1 MRKLIR
7 YFNQN
12 RTKILL
18 IVFIIVFLI
27 IFVRVL
33 NNIIKRN
40 LQEENNNISNIQIDK
55 DTSIPDEVII
65 SGEEISEERYV
76 ELIKEV
82 KTLPEKIAKI
92 LEDKEIIDVEI
103 VSRYMDYI
111 IDINTGDLISGDDTR
126 RIERRNILRFEKKL
140 NTKDFGIVRKCPGCG
155 ASINVNNTGKCEY
168 CDTIFNLDD
177 YDYIL
182 VSINVN

>member
-1 MRKLIR
+1 MYYEGDL
-7 YFNQN
+7 
-12 RTKILL
+12 TD
-18 IVFIIVFLI
+18 
-27 IFVRVL
+27 VRHF
-33 NNIIKRN
+33 
-40 LQEENNNISNIQIDK
+40 
-55 DTSIPDEVII
+55 
-65 SGEEISEERYV
+65 ISEELYNNYINKIN
-76 ELIKEV
+76 ELISHNKRQMYDEINV
-82 KTLPEKIAKI
+82 KNTMIINRKI

>member
-1 MRKLIR
+1 MAE
-7 YFNQN
+7 
-12 RTKILL
+12 
-18 IVFIIVFLI
+18 
-27 IFVRVL
+27 
-33 NNIIKRN
+33 
-40 LQEENNNISNIQIDK
+40 LQLISNSEPECDFVID
-55 DTSIPDEVII
+55 D
-65 SGEEISEERYV
+65 
-76 ELIKEV
+76 
-82 KTLPEKIAKI
+82 I
-92 LEDKEIIDVEI
+92 LEEDKEIIDVEI

>member
-1 MRKLIR
+1 MED
-7 YFNQN
+7 FNEAMFK
-12 RTKILL
+12 TK
-18 IVFIIVFLI
+18 VDN
-27 IFVRVL
+27 IFVKLYTCIMKGDLTDVRHF
-33 NNIIKRN
+33 
-40 LQEENNNISNIQIDK
+40 
-55 DTSIPDEVII
+55 
-65 SGEEISEERYV
+65 ISEELYNNYINKIN
-76 ELIKEV
+76 ELISHNKRQMYDEINV
-82 KTLPEKIAKI
+82 KNTMIINRKI

-140 NTKDFGIVRKCPGCG
+140 NTKDFGIVRKGPGCG

>member
-1 MRKLIR
+1 MED
-7 YFNQN
+7 FNEAMFK
-12 RTKILL
+12 TK
-18 IVFIIVFLI
+18 VDN
-27 IFVRVL
+27 IFVKL
-33 NNIIKRN
+33 YTCIMKGN
-40 LQEENNNISNIQIDK
+40 LTD
-55 DTSIPDEVII
+55 VRHF
-65 SGEEISEERYV
+65 ISEELYINYINKIN
-76 ELIKEV
+76 ELISHNKRQMYDEINV
-82 KTLPEKIAKI
+82 KNTMIINRKI

>member
-1 MRKLIR
+1 MED
-7 YFNQN
+7 FNEAMFK
-12 RTKILL
+12 TK
-18 IVFIIVFLI
+18 VDN
-27 IFVRVL
+27 IFVKL
-33 NNIIKRN
+33 YTCIMKGN
-40 LQEENNNISNIQIDK
+40 LTD
-55 DTSIPDEVII
+55 VRHF
-65 SGEEISEERYV
+65 ISEELYNNYINKIN
-76 ELIKEV
+76 ELISHNKRQMYDEINV
-82 KTLPEKIAKI
+82 KNTMIINRKI

-111 IDINTGDLISGDDTR
+111 IDINTCDLISGDDTR

>member
-1 MRKLIR
+1 MED
-7 YFNQN
+7 FNEAMFK
-12 RTKILL
+12 TK
-18 IVFIIVFLI
+18 VDN
-27 IFVRVL
+27 IFVKL
-33 NNIIKRN
+33 YTCIMKGN
-40 LQEENNNISNIQIDK
+40 LTD
-55 DTSIPDEVII
+55 VRHF
-65 SGEEISEERYV
+65 ISEELYNNYINKIN
-76 ELIKEV
+76 ELISHNKRQMYDEINV
-82 KTLPEKIAKI
+82 KNTMIINRKI

-103 VSRYMDYI
+103 VSRYMDYT

>member
-1 MRKLIR
+1 MED
-7 YFNQN
+7 FNEAMFK
-12 RTKILL
+12 TK
-18 IVFIIVFLI
+18 VDN
-27 IFVRVL
+27 IFVKLYTCIMKGDLTDVRHF
-33 NNIIKRN
+33 
-40 LQEENNNISNIQIDK
+40 
-55 DTSIPDEVII
+55 
-65 SGEEISEERYV
+65 ISEELYNNYINKIN
-76 ELIKEV
+76 ELISHNKRQMYDEINV
-82 KTLPEKIAKI
+82 KNTIIINRKI

>member
-1 MRKLIR
+1 MKGNL
-7 YFNQN
+7 
-12 RTKILL
+12 TD
-18 IVFIIVFLI
+18 
-27 IFVRVL
+27 VRHF
-33 NNIIKRN
+33 
-40 LQEENNNISNIQIDK
+40 
-55 DTSIPDEVII
+55 
-65 SGEEISEERYV
+65 ISEELYNNYINKIN
-76 ELIKEV
+76 ELISHNKRQMYDEINV
-82 KTLPEKIAKI
+82 KNTMIINRKI

-182 VSINVN
+182 VSIKILKKYAIIK

>member
-1 MRKLIR
+1 MED
-7 YFNQN
+7 FNEAMFK
-12 RTKILL
+12 TK
-18 IVFIIVFLI
+18 VDN
-27 IFVRVL
+27 IFVKLYTCIMKGDLTDVRHF
-33 NNIIKRN
+33 
-40 LQEENNNISNIQIDK
+40 
-55 DTSIPDEVII
+55 
-65 SGEEISEERYV
+65 ISEESYNNYINKIN
-76 ELIKEV
+76 ELISHNKRQMYDEINV
-82 KTLPEKIAKI
+82 KNTMIINRKI

>member
-1 MRKLIR
+1 MED
-7 YFNQN
+7 FNEAMFK
-12 RTKILL
+12 TK
-18 IVFIIVFLI
+18 VDN
-27 IFVRVL
+27 IFVKLYTCIMKGDLTDVRHF
-33 NNIIKRN
+33 
-40 LQEENNNISNIQIDK
+40 
-55 DTSIPDEVII
+55 
-65 SGEEISEERYV
+65 ISEELYNNYINKIN
-76 ELIKEV
+76 ELISHNKRQMYDEINV
-82 KTLPEKIAKI
+82 KNTMIINRKI

-140 NTKDFGIVRKCPGCG
+140 NTKDFGIVCKCPGCG

>member
-1 MRKLIR
+1 MED
-7 YFNQN
+7 FNEAMFK
-12 RTKILL
+12 TK
-18 IVFIIVFLI
+18 VDN
-27 IFVRVL
+27 IFVKLYTCIMKGDLTDVRHF
-33 NNIIKRN
+33 
-40 LQEENNNISNIQIDK
+40 ISNELYNNYMNKIN
-55 DTSIPDEVII
+55 
-65 SGEEISEERYV
+65 
-76 ELIKEV
+76 ELISHNKRQMYDEINV
-82 KTLPEKIAKI
+82 KNTMIINRSI

>member
-1 MRKLIR
+1 MED
-7 YFNQN
+7 FNEAMFK
-12 RTKILL
+12 TK
-18 IVFIIVFLI
+18 VDN
-27 IFVRVL
+27 IFVKLYTCIMKGDLTDVRHF
-33 NNIIKRN
+33 
-40 LQEENNNISNIQIDK
+40 ISNELYNNYMNKIN
-55 DTSIPDEVII
+55 
-65 SGEEISEERYV
+65 
-76 ELIKEV
+76 ELISHNKRQMYDEINV
-82 KTLPEKIAKI
+82 KNTMIINRSI

-155 ASINVNNTGKCEY
+155 ASININNTGKCEY

>member
-1 MRKLIR
+1 MED
-7 YFNQN
+7 FNEAMFK
-12 RTKILL
+12 TK
-18 IVFIIVFLI
+18 VDN
-27 IFVRVL
+27 IFVKLYTCIMKGDLTDVRHF
-33 NNIIKRN
+33 
-40 LQEENNNISNIQIDK
+40 
-55 DTSIPDEVII
+55 
-65 SGEEISEERYV
+65 ISEELYNNYINKIN
-76 ELIKEV
+76 ELISHNKRQIYDEINV
-82 KTLPEKIAKI
+82 KNTMIINRKI

>member
-1 MRKLIR
+1 MED
-7 YFNQN
+7 FNEAMFK
-12 RTKILL
+12 TK
-18 IVFIIVFLI
+18 VDN
-27 IFVRVL
+27 IFVKLYTCIMKGDLTDVRHF
-33 NNIIKRN
+33 
-40 LQEENNNISNIQIDK
+40 
-55 DTSIPDEVII
+55 
-65 SGEEISEERYV
+65 ISEELYNNYINKIN
-76 ELIKEV
+76 ELISHNKRQMYDEINV
-82 KTLPEKIAKI
+82 KNTMIINRKI

-126 RIERRNILRFEKKL
+126 RIARRNILRFEKKL

>member
-1 MRKLIR
+1 MED
-7 YFNQN
+7 FNEAMFK
-12 RTKILL
+12 TK
-18 IVFIIVFLI
+18 VDN
-27 IFVRVL
+27 IFVKLYTCIMKGDLTDVRHF
-33 NNIIKRN
+33 
-40 LQEENNNISNIQIDK
+40 
-55 DTSIPDEVII
+55 
-65 SGEEISEERYV
+65 ISEELYNNYINKIN
-76 ELIKEV
+76 ELISHNKRQMYDEINV
-82 KTLPEKIAKI
+82 KNTMIINRKI

>member
-1 MRKLIR
+1 MED
-7 YFNQN
+7 FNEAMFK
-12 RTKILL
+12 TK
-18 IVFIIVFLI
+18 VDN
-27 IFVRVL
+27 IFVKLYTCIMKGDLTDVRHF
-33 NNIIKRN
+33 
-40 LQEENNNISNIQIDK
+40 
-55 DTSIPDEVII
+55 
-65 SGEEISEERYV
+65 ISEELYNNYINKIN
-76 ELIKEV
+76 ELISHNKRQMYDEINV
-82 KTLPEKIAKI
+82 KNTMIINRKI

-126 RIERRNILRFEKKL
+126 RIERRNILRFEKNL

>member
-1 MRKLIR
+1 MED
-7 YFNQN
+7 FNEAMFK
-12 RTKILL
+12 TK
-18 IVFIIVFLI
+18 VDN
-27 IFVRVL
+27 IFVKLYTCIMKGDLTDVRHF
-33 NNIIKRN
+33 
-40 LQEENNNISNIQIDK
+40 
-55 DTSIPDEVII
+55 
-65 SGEEISEERYV
+65 ISEELSNNYINKIN
-76 ELIKEV
+76 ELISHNKRQMYDEINV
-82 KTLPEKIAKI
+82 KNTMIINRKI

>member
-1 MRKLIR
+1 MED
-7 YFNQN
+7 FNEAMFK
-12 RTKILL
+12 TK
-18 IVFIIVFLI
+18 VDN
-27 IFVRVL
+27 IFVKL
-33 NNIIKRN
+33 YTCIMKGN
-40 LQEENNNISNIQIDK
+40 LTD
-55 DTSIPDEVII
+55 VRHF
-65 SGEEISEERYV
+65 ISEELYINKIN
-76 ELIKEV
+76 ELISHNKRQMYDEINV
-82 KTLPEKIAKI
+82 KNTMIINRKI

>member
-1 MRKLIR
+1 MED
-7 YFNQN
+7 FNEAMFK
-12 RTKILL
+12 TK
-18 IVFIIVFLI
+18 VDN
-27 IFVRVL
+27 IFVKLYTCIMKGDLTDVRHF
-33 NNIIKRN
+33 
-40 LQEENNNISNIQIDK
+40 
-55 DTSIPDEVII
+55 
-65 SGEEISEERYV
+65 ISEELYNNYINKIN
-76 ELIKEV
+76 ELISHNKRQMYDEINV
-82 KTLPEKIAKI
+82 KNTMIINRKI

-126 RIERRNILRFEKKL
+126 RIEKRNILRFEKKL

>member
-1 MRKLIR
+1 MEG
-7 YFNQN
+7 FNEAMFK
-12 RTKILL
+12 TK
-18 IVFIIVFLI
+18 VDN
-27 IFVRVL
+27 IFVKLYTCIMKGDLTDVRHF
-33 NNIIKRN
+33 
-40 LQEENNNISNIQIDK
+40 
-55 DTSIPDEVII
+55 
-65 SGEEISEERYV
+65 ISEELYNNYINKIN
-76 ELIKEV
+76 ELISHNKRQMYDEINV
-82 KTLPEKIAKI
+82 KNTMIINRKI